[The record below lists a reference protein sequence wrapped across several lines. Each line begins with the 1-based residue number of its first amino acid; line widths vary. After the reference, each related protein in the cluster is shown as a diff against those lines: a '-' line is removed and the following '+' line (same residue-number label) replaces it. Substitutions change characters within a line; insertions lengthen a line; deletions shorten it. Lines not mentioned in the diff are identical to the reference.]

1 MMNLQR
7 GTRLRNLLANLQ
19 VIAGSLLL
27 LGAVANALLTGFTIP
42 EFNYSALSSSSGEM
56 FPIPGGPPVQTP
68 EIDIGSAGTAIALLI
83 GGLLVLGGL
92 RSKRETRP
100 E

>member
-7 GTRLRNLLANLQ
+7 RTQLRNLLANLQ

-27 LGAVANALLTGFTIP
+27 LGTVAHAQLTGS
-42 EFNYSALSSSSGEM
+42 SALWPSPFEM
-56 FPIPGGPPVQTP
+56 LPIAGGAIPTP
-68 EIDIGSAGTAIALLI
+68 EIDSGSAGTAIALLI

-92 RSKRETRP
+92 RGKREAHP